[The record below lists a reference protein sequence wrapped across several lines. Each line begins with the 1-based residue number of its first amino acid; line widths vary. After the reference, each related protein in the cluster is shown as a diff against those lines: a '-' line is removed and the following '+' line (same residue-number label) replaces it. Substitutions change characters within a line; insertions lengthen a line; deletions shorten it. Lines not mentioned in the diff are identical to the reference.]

1 MLTRKDPDKH
11 SDLEYFRSVRQGNKK
26 RFFIAIAVIIVLA
39 VVAMTGVYYE
49 YW

>member
-1 MLTRKDPDKH
+1 MLTRNNPDKQ
-11 SDLEYFRSVRQGNKK
+11 SDLEFLRSIRQDNRKK
-26 RFFIAIAVIIVLA
+26 FFIAIAIVVLVA